1 MEQKEINENAII
13 IEIRAGTGGEEAG
26 LFVKDLFQSYSKYA
40 INKNWEQQI
49 IDSNHNASG
58 GYKKIIFQLKGPN
71 AWSVF
76 KHEGGVHRVQRIPQT
91 EKDGRVHTST
101 VTIVTLPKYKQ
112 LSQVEIDPSDIKI
125 DFFKSSGPGGQNVN
139 KRETAVRITHLPTG
153 IIVSSQA
160 GRTQGGNREN
170 ALTILKIKLIQKDEE
185 EKGSKKEDRRKKQ
198 ASHAERAIKIRTYN
212 FPRNQLTDHR
222 INKSWHNLED
232 IMKGKLDSVI
242 KKTNK
247 FLN

>member
-1 MEQKEINENAII
+1 MGQKEINENAII
-13 IEIRAGTGGEEAG
+13 IEIRAGAGGEEAG

-40 INKNWEQQI
+40 TNKNWEQQI
-49 IDSNHNASG
+49 IDLNHNISG
-58 GYKKIIFQLKGPN
+58 GYKKIIFQLKGPK
-71 AWSVF
+71 AWPIF

-91 EKDGRVHTST
+91 EKEGRVHTST

-112 LSQVEIDPSDIKI
+112 LSQVKIDPSDIKT

-139 KRETAVRITHLPTG
+139 KRQTAVRITHLPTG
-153 IIVSSQA
+153 IAVSSQA
-160 GRTQGGNREN
+160 GRTQRGNREN
-170 ALTILKIKLIQKDEE
+170 ALTLLKIKLIQKDEE
-185 EKGSKKEDRRKKQ
+185 EKGLKKGERRKKQ
-198 ASHAERAIKIRTYN
+198 ASHAERATKIRTYN

-232 IMKGKLDSVI
+232 IMRGKLDSVI

>member
-40 INKNWEQQI
+40 TNKDWEEQI
-49 IDSNHNASG
+49 IDLNHNVSG
-58 GYKKIIFQLKGPN
+58 GYKKIIFELKGPK
-71 AWSVF
+71 AWLML

-91 EKDGRVHTST
+91 EKEGRVHTST
-101 VTIVTLPKYKQ
+101 ITIVTLPKYKQ
-112 LSQVEIDPSDIKI
+112 LSQVEVDLSDIKI

-153 IIVSSQA
+153 ITVSSQA
-160 GRTQGGNREN
+160 GRTQRGNRES
-170 ALTILKIKLIQKDEE
+170 ALTLLKIKLIQKNER
-185 EKGSKKEDRRKKQ
+185 EKGIRKGEIRKEQ
-198 ASHAERAIKIRTYN
+198 ASHAERAAKIRTYN

-232 IMKGKLDSVI
+232 IMKGKLDPVI

>member
-40 INKNWEQQI
+40 TNKNWEQQI
-49 IDSNHNASG
+49 IDLNHNVSG
-58 GYKKIIFQLKGPN
+58 GYKKIIFELKGSK
-71 AWSVF
+71 AWLLL

-91 EKDGRVHTST
+91 EKEGRVHTST
-101 VTIVTLPKYKQ
+101 ITIVTLPKYKQ
-112 LSQVEIDPSDIKI
+112 LSQVEIDLSDIKI

-153 IIVSSQA
+153 ITVSSQA
-160 GRTQGGNREN
+160 GRTQRGNRES
-170 ALTILKIKLIQKDEE
+170 ALTLLKIKLIQKNER
-185 EKGSKKEDRRKKQ
+185 EKGLRKGEIRKEQ
-198 ASHAERAIKIRTYN
+198 ASHAERAAKIRTYN

-232 IMKGKLDSVI
+232 IMKGKLDPVI